1 MKHFPFLIFVL
12 LVFAACNSNK
22 SKTTSTDTIKSTSQE
37 TTSDDL
43 WEDPPMLLGSF
54 EVDELKQAPY
64 NEWYVP
70 IYEETVL
77 DEERVAYLGTLME
90 DVEIIGFVGTWCN
103 DTQIELP
110 NLFKILNRIDFDQN
124 KIELVGVDEEYQ
136 APDGSN
142 IEWNIERVPTFIF
155 IKDNQE
161 LGRFVEFPDES
172 LVEDIIKILKEN
184 Q

>member
-22 SKTTSTDTIKSTSQE
+22 SKTTSTNTIKSTSQE
-37 TTSDDL
+37 ITSDDL

-54 EVDELKQAPY
+54 EVDELKKAPY

-90 DVEIIGFVGTWCN
+90 DVEIIGFVGTWCKDRKSTRLNSSHVAISYAVFCLKKKNHTN
-103 DTQIELP
+103 DATP
-110 NLFKILNRIDFDQN
+110 SATSHS
-124 KIELVGVDEEYQ
+124 V
-136 APDGSN
+136 
-142 IEWNIERVPTFIF
+142 
-155 IKDNQE
+155 
-161 LGRFVEFPDES
+161 
-172 LVEDIIKILKEN
+172 
-184 Q
+184 